1 MSKTTDLTQG
11 KVTPLVLG
19 FFFPML
25 VTNMLQQFYNVA
37 DTAIVGKGLG
47 DDALAAVGNM
57 GSLSFLIVGF
67 SLGLSNGFSV
77 LTAQCFGAKDYEK
90 MRRTTAASINLA
102 AVITIVLTAVSVI
115 FMSPVLILL
124 QTDESIMKDSLLY
137 GYIVFGGLFSAI
149 AYNMCSGILRALGD
163 SKTPLIAIV
172 ISAAVNIVLN
182 CVSIFV
188 LGMGVEGP
196 AIATV
201 LSQLIS
207 AAVCYGKLRKIEELR
222 LSRSDF
228 AFDGSMI
235 ISLLKN
241 GIPMALMNSI
251 TAIGCMVIQ
260 YFVNGLGVAYTSAYS
275 TYSKLINIFMQPA
288 CTAGF
293 AMSSFASQNYGAGKF
308 SRIKEGLKV
317 CLAIALVSYLILG
330 TIMILFPAQLA
341 GLMLNGEEQ
350 ISLCAKFMPITGA
363 MLFAVDLLFVFRSG
377 VQGMGYPFIP
387 MCSGVLEMALR
398 ASIVALFISKVG
410 FNAAAYADTMAWLG
424 AFLMNSTAFVVI
436 LRGKLGEAAA
446 VKKVEKKA
454 RAAVR

>member
-11 KVTPLVLG
+11 KVTPLVLK

-67 SLGLSNGFSV
+67 SLGLSNGFSI
-77 LTAQCFGAKDYEK
+77 LTAQSFGAKDYAK
-90 MRRTTAASINLA
+90 MRRTAAASVNLA
-102 AVITIVLTAVSVI
+102 AMITILLTALSLI
-115 FMSPVLILL
+115 FMSPVLRLL
-124 QTDESIMKDSLLY
+124 QTDASIMKDSLIY

-149 AYNMCSGILRALGD
+149 AYNMTSGILRALGD
-163 SKTPLIAIV
+163 SKTPLIAII
-172 ISAAVNIVLN
+172 ISAVINIVLN

-228 AFDGSMI
+228 AFDAPLLLD
-235 ISLLKN
+235 LLKN

-251 TAIGCMVIQ
+251 TAVGCMVIQ

-275 TYSKLINIFMQPA
+275 TCSKFINIFMQPA

-293 AMSSFASQNYGAGKF
+293 TMSSFTSQNYGAGKF

-317 CLAIALVSYLILG
+317 CFSIALVSYLIFG
-330 TIMILFPAQLA
+330 TVMVLFPAQLA
-341 GLMLNGEEQ
+341 GLMLNGDEQ
-350 ISLCAKFMPITGA
+350 ISLCAQYLPISGV
-363 MLFAVDLLFVFRSG
+363 MLFAVDFLFVFRSG

-387 MCSGVLEMALR
+387 MCSGVLEMVLR
-398 ASIVALFISKVG
+398 VTVVALFISGVG
-410 FNAAAYADTMAWLG
+410 FTATAYAEAMAWLG
-424 AFLMNSTAFVVI
+424 AFVLNFSAFTVI
-436 LRGKLGEAAA
+436 LRGKLAEPAA
-446 VKKVEKKA
+446 VKKKA